1 MNNSYTIKDLI
12 QLFLSKIWLII
23 IVTVVG
29 AAAGFGVSKLCI
41 DKKYSSYITLYVQC
55 YTDIKDDNNQSDI
68 SKSKQLIGT
77 YIELLGQDDYVMNQI
92 SDDLVK
98 KFDEATLKYCFSM
111 NENGIKPSSLRASLS
126 LTSVTDTSAI
136 NAVATT
142 KNAKV
147 SAAILESL
155 KNHANDIVTEAVG
168 VGSINAVSEP
178 EVIPEKV
185 SPNEVKNA
193 FLGGAAGFMLIILII
208 LIIDF
213 FDDTIKETSGIENK
227 FKASILGQVEKVV
240 LLDENGKKIKEKKK
254 IKPVETLKRKF
265 NKNNDKS
272 SVEDKHYKLTDDNI
286 PFYFKESFKSI
297 RTNVTFSLAAS
308 DKKNIFAVTSA
319 NPSEGKST
327 ISSNLAIAFAESG
340 KNVLLIDAD
349 MRRHVQDRIFKVY
362 GKVGLSTAI
371 VDVAEN
377 PEILETIK
385 PYESKAT
392 GEDSVANE
400 STVAKGSQEK
410 TDITDSAEELEKNFM
425 KRYIQ
430 EISLKTKTKVENDE
444 GKQVEEETEV
454 KLHVMPAGK
463 VPPNPSELLAS
474 EQMQKMLDKL
484 STVFETIIIDTAPIN
499 SVSDSMQFADRISG
513 IVIVARCNQTTE
525 DSIEAAMKQVELSKM
540 HLLGFVL
547 NDVNTGHHGKYYK
560 RYYRGGDYDKYSY

>member
-560 RYYRGGDYDKYSY
+560 RYYQGGDYDKYSY